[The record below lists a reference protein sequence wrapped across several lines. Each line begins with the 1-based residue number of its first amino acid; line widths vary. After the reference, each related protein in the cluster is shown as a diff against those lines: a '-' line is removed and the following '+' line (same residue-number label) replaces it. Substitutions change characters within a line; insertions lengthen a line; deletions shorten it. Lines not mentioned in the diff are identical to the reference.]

1 MSAVERV
8 IFERGRRLDSAD
20 LTDLFQA
27 LDRGLSGHLRSAHG
41 SRGVLIGLEPR
52 LTAPAD
58 APRTVTVT
66 PGVAAD
72 ADGELLVLS
81 APHTLFPGE
90 APATVVLRAVGP
102 GPQARPWLL
111 GPHTPPDPRT
121 DVVLGRVTATS
132 TEVETAGLRQVA
144 RRLGTTQLLAGRLS
158 QATAQ
163 VSGTP
168 LRWSA
173 TVFLPYELAAPPS
186 VMASLVGPPPVAA
199 ITTTIAVTA
208 RARDSFT
215 LLVRHG
221 RRTGEHAPSEP
232 LTKVPVD
239 IVWTAVVDVPPV
251 AVGSAPPPSDAP
263 EHLALPRERATTMTV
278 NDPIAPLP
286 SVSRPVFF
294 EHQLLTAA
302 DLTELA
308 EAERALRRL
317 HHRTLHGWGISRGM
331 EVTGAVGDARLV
343 VAPGYALDA
352 AGRELLL
359 TAPVELDVPA
369 VAGEPAGPAEEFLLV
384 VRWTEDEEAAA
395 RLREGAGGTFGAVR
409 LDDNPTLQWLPDKSV
424 RNGFDLVLAG
434 VKVRD
439 CRLAEPPDGSA
450 RRLLKVSPHVA
461 SGSTEPG
468 ATQWTLVKNASG
480 SVLGVKTNVDTRSGG
495 FTGPP
500 TYLVRLEGLR
510 DTQMP
515 GENPPKAAVL
525 DGNPYVANSGVQ
537 TLTVVVPLH
546 PGVTADQPRPDGQ
559 EVDTVPLNPPK
570 LLGDD
575 LPELVGTD
583 LRWSVAW
590 VGVES

>member
-1 MSAVERV
+1 
-8 IFERGRRLDSAD
+8 
-20 LTDLFQA
+20 
-27 LDRGLSGHLRSAHG
+27 
-41 SRGVLIGLEPR
+41 
-52 LTAPAD
+52 
-58 APRTVTVT
+58 
-66 PGVAAD
+66 
-72 ADGELLVLS
+72 
-81 APHTLFPGE
+81 
-90 APATVVLRAVGP
+90 
-102 GPQARPWLL
+102 
-111 GPHTPPDPRT
+111 
-121 DVVLGRVTATS
+121 
-132 TEVETAGLRQVA
+132 VETAGLRQVA
-144 RRLGTTQLLAGRLS
+144 RRPGTTQLLTGRLS

-199 ITTTIAVTA
+199 ISTTIAVTT

-221 RRTGEHAPSEP
+221 RRAGEHAPSGL

-251 AVGSAPPPSDAP
+251 AVGATQLPSGAPDT
-263 EHLALPRERATTMTV
+263 LALPRERATTMTV
-278 NDPIAPLP
+278 HDPTAPLP
-286 SVSRPVFF
+286 SASRPVFF

-302 DLTELA
+302 DLTELG

-331 EVTGAVGDARLV
+331 EVTGAVGVARLV
-343 VAPGYALDA
+343 VTAGYALDA
-352 AGRELLL
+352 AGRELML
-359 TAPVELDVPA
+359 TTPVELDVPA
-369 VAGEPAGPAEEFLLV
+369 VAGEPGGPSEEFLLV

-395 RLREGAGGTFGAVR
+395 RLREGAGDAFGAVR
-409 LDDNPTLQWLPDKSV
+409 LEDDPTLQWLPEKDV
-424 RNGFDLVLAG
+424 RNGFDLILAG
-434 VKVRD
+434 IKVRD
-439 CRLAEPPDGSA
+439 CRLAAPPDGSA

-468 ATQWTLVKNASG
+468 ATQWSLVRNASG
-480 SVLGVKTNVDTRSGG
+480 SVLGVKTDVDTRSGG

-500 TYLVRLEGLR
+500 TYLVRLEGRR
-510 DTQMP
+510 DTETPEPEQV
-515 GENPPKAAVL
+515 AAVL
-525 DGNPYVANSGVQ
+525 DGHPYVESSGAR

-546 PGVTADQPRPDGQ
+546 PGVTAAEPTPGVQG
-559 EVDTVPLNPPK
+559 VKTLPLNPPE
-570 LLGDD
+570 LLGDA
-575 LPELVGTD
+575 LPELVGTG